1 MVAVSAARYHV
12 PSSRRPIVHKTI
24 DTLLTHFEKGQVSR
38 RDVVLALSALFTS
51 AGSGADAAAGQTGKA
66 PIAVRS
72 LNHASISVADVDRS
86 VQFYQSVF
94 GMRVISRE
102 GVAGN
107 PIAGGGGGVVVNLAP
122 GPGPEFIGIY
132 KAEPYGHIGHFCLG
146 VENFD
151 ADKAL
156 ATLKERGVP
165 ARMRTR
171 GESKEIFLTDPDNT
185 SVQLTD
191 MTYCGGSGPKG
202 NICKP

>member
-1 MVAVSAARYHV
+1 MNG
-12 PSSRRPIVHKTI
+12 TI
-24 DTLLTHFEKGQVSR
+24 DTILQRYEQGQVSR
-38 RDVVLALSALFTS
+38 RDVILALSALV
-51 AGSGADAAAGQTGKA
+51 AAPAAAEAQAPAA
-66 PIAVRS
+66 PIAARS

-86 VQFYQSVF
+86 VRFYQSVF

-107 PIAGGGGGVVVNLAP
+107 PTAGGGNTAVVVNVAP

-132 KAEPYGHIGHFCLG
+132 KAEPAGHIGHFCLG

-156 ATLKERGVP
+156 ATLKQRGVN
-165 ARMRTR
+165 ARMRVR
-171 GESKEIFLTDPDNT
+171 GESKEIFLTDPDNV

-191 MTYCGGSGPKG
+191 VSYCGGSGPKG
-202 NICKP
+202 NVCKA